1 MKWENVGNSTDGGGH
16 FPGTSLLRHVLPI
29 DAALVDQDRVVVL
42 HAWQK
47 TPVGRRDAA
56 RLGAFVSARNER
68 GFWTAIPPL
77 KGEGKNSA
85 AAGNFFLFR
94 PFKRKRNLL
103 CSRRILELRFGGSYL
118 GEILL
123 LFKLPC
129 FPTVKFAAAVTQTT
143 SSILNWN
150 SQATKRKFQFT
161 DTPKTPS
168 LPFLLAILE
177 CNEA

>member
-1 MKWENVGNSTDGGGH
+1 MWEIQLTEGH

-42 HAWQK
+42 HTRQK

-129 FPTVKFAAAVTQTT
+129 FPTVKFAAAV
-143 SSILNWN
+143 NPNDFVN
-150 SQATKRKFQFT
+150 SQ
-161 DTPKTPS
+161 
-168 LPFLLAILE
+168 LE
-177 CNEA
+177 FSGNEKEVPNHACFSHII